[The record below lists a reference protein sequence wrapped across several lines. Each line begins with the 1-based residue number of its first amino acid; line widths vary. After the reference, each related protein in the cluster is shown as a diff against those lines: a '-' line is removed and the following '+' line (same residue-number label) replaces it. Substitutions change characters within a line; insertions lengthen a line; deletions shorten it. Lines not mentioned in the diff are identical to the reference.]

1 MALCRDVAKQLGQ
14 EIMPKPKPKRG
25 WARESFIVI
34 LIRKLNASREAASDF
49 N

>member
-14 EIMPKPKPKRG
+14 EIMPKPKRG